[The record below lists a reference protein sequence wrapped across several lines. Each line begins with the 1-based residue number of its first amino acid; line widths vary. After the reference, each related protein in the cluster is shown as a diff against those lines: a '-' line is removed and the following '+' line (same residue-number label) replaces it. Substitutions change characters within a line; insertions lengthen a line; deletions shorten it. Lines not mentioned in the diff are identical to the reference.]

1 MSRVTASKPG
11 KLTRV
16 LSEIRVGN
24 PTKVGQV
31 DRLRR
36 RQRRYDACSHPV
48 PAMSTPQPYVIV
60 LDDHPLVGRGMAQYL
75 QSICPELAV
84 CVATQWSE
92 VLRLQQAQ
100 GCPRLLVA
108 DVWLA
113 DGSSLQALAQWRAAC
128 AGSAWLAISGDDD
141 PAVVT
146 RVQAA
151 GARGFVHK
159 QAPPDTFGAAV
170 KAVLGGAMWF
180 APVSAAH
187 PAVAPREWPV
197 SPAELGLTQR
207 QGEILRL
214 VMRGLPNKR
223 IASQL
228 GIAESTVKEHVT
240 GILERL
246 GVRSRVEA
254 IAHLRGRRMELPDAP

>member
-1 MSRVTASKPG
+1 M
-11 KLTRV
+11 
-16 LSEIRVGN
+16 
-24 PTKVGQV
+24 
-31 DRLRR
+31 
-36 RQRRYDACSHPV
+36 
-48 PAMSTPQPYVIV
+48 
-60 LDDHPLVGRGMAQYL
+60 
-75 QSICPELAV
+75 
-84 CVATQWSE
+84 
-92 VLRLQQAQ
+92 
-100 GCPRLLVA
+100 
-108 DVWLA
+108 
-113 DGSSLQALAQWRAAC
+113 
-128 AGSAWLAISGDDD
+128 
-141 PAVVT
+141 VT

-159 QAPPDTFGAAV
+159 QAPPETFGAAI

-180 APVSAAH
+180 APV
-187 PAVAPREWPV
+187 PASRPAVVAPREWPV
-197 SPAELGLTQR
+197 SPAELGLTLR

-254 IAHLRGRRMELPDAP
+254 IAHLRGRRMELPDPP

>member
-1 MSRVTASKPG
+1 MHRNCQPSLDGGNAGLDTLPKQGIRTGEAVINGGTMPDSTAIAMTKP
-11 KLTRV
+11 
-16 LSEIRVGN
+16 
-24 PTKVGQV
+24 Q
-31 DRLRR
+31 
-36 RQRRYDACSHPV
+36 
-48 PAMSTPQPYVIV
+48 PQPYVIV
-60 LDDHPLVGRGMAQYL
+60 LDDHPLVGRGMAQYVL
-75 QSICPELAV
+75 SICPDLAV
-84 CVATQWSE
+84 SVATQRSD
-92 VLRLQQAQ
+92 LLQLQQTH

-113 DGSSLQALAQWRAAC
+113 DGSSLLALERWC
-128 AGSAWLAISGDDD
+128 AECPATPWLAISGDDD

-159 QAPPDTFGAAV
+159 QAPPEMFGAAI
-170 KAVLGGAMWF
+170 KAVLGGGRWYGPEHSPRHT
-180 APVSAAH
+180 AP
-187 PAVAPREWPV
+187 APREWPV
-197 SPAELGLTQR
+197 SPEELGLTLR

-223 IASQL
+223 IATQL
-228 GIAESTVKEHVT
+228 GIVESTVKEHVT

-254 IAHLRGRRMELPDAP
+254 IAQLRGRRMELPDES

>member
-1 MSRVTASKPG
+1 MP
-11 KLTRV
+11 
-16 LSEIRVGN
+16 
-24 PTKVGQV
+24 
-31 DRLRR
+31 
-36 RQRRYDACSHPV
+36 DACA

-75 QSICPELAV
+75 ASICPELAV
-84 CVATQWSE
+84 SVATQWSD
-92 VLRLQQAQ
+92 VLRLQQTQ

-113 DGSSLQALAQWRAAC
+113 DGSSLQALERWCTECPAT
-128 AGSAWLAISGDDD
+128 AWLAISGDDD

-159 QAPPDTFGAAV
+159 QAAPEMFGAAIQ
-170 KAVLGGAMWF
+170 AVLGGGRWY
-180 APVSAAH
+180 APEHAPRSA
-187 PAVAPREWPV
+187 AVAPREWPV
-197 SPAELGLTQR
+197 SPGELGLTLR

-254 IAHLRGRRMELPDAP
+254 IAHLRGRRMEMPDGP

>member
-1 MSRVTASKPG
+1 MSRP
-11 KLTRV
+11 RV
-16 LSEIRVGN
+16 HG
-24 PTKVGQV
+24 PT
-31 DRLRR
+31 
-36 RQRRYDACSHPV
+36 
-48 PAMSTPQPYVIV
+48 
-60 LDDHPLVGRGMAQYL
+60 
-75 QSICPELAV
+75 
-84 CVATQWSE
+84 
-92 VLRLQQAQ
+92 
-100 GCPRLLVA
+100 
-108 DVWLA
+108 
-113 DGSSLQALAQWRAAC
+113 C

-159 QAPPDTFGAAV
+159 QAPPETFGAAI

-180 APVSAAH
+180 APVPASRPA
-187 PAVAPREWPV
+187 AVAPREWPV
-197 SPAELGLTQR
+197 SPAELGLTLR
-207 QGEILRL
+207 QSEILRL

-254 IAHLRGRRMELPDAP
+254 IAHLRGRRMELPDPP